1 MRMSDWSSDVC
12 SSDLIFPVPNRVET
26 DRRGAFNDRSRTH
39 AESSTIL
46 ASRADS
52 VADRDGRLARCDRRF
67 PRLEFVKE
75 VGRLVV
81 PVVVVPASDG
91 EAAVP
96 GRSRAK
102 AHGRRSE
109 EHKSEL
115 QSLMRTSYAVF
126 CSKKKNKNTKRL

>member
-46 ASRADS
+46 ASRDHA
-52 VADRDGRLARCDRRF
+52 VADRDGRLARCDRLF
-67 PRLEFVKE
+67 PRLEFAKE

-81 PVVVVPASDG
+81 PVLVVPASDG

-96 GRSRAK
+96 GRSRAQ
-102 AHGRRSE
+102 AHGRHGECRSE
-109 EHKSEL
+109 EHTSEL
-115 QSLMRTSYAVF
+115 KSLLSISYA
-126 CSKKKNKNTKRL
+126 

>member
-1 MRMSDWSSDVC
+1 MALGAGGDMDDLARRVSRSDRHR
-12 SSDLIFPVPNRVET
+12 IFPVPNRVET

-46 ASRADS
+46 ASRDDA

-67 PRLEFVKE
+67 PRLDFAKE

-91 EAAVP
+91 ETAVP

-102 AHGRRSE
+102 AHGRTGECGRGSAE
-109 EHKSEL
+109 YEG
-115 QSLMRTSYAVF
+115 AA
-126 CSKKKNKNTKRL
+126 